1 MNYCPNCG
9 HRLPCATHAGGLRV
23 PPGRHPNGCNCRG
36 CRNDIAQ
43 FEAKQFNGTMLAA
56 LAVAGI
62 AGLIWLALAPLRIWH
77 VIGSDGKD
85 HPDTATFI
93 AYGVSGGII
102 LLALMFFSIRAS
114 GKGQRRAA
122 EAARVREALT
132 IADNPDNE

>member
-36 CRNDIAQ
+36 CRNDIAA
-43 FEAKQFNGTMLAA
+43 FESRA
-56 LAVAGI
+56 LKGDAVAVAVVLVLAGI
-62 AGLIWLALAPLRIWH
+62 AWIALAPLRIWH
-77 VIGSDGKD
+77 TIGADGKE
-85 HPDTATFI
+85 HPDMATFI
-93 AYGVSGGII
+93 AYGVSGGIV

-132 IADNPDNE
+132 IADNLDNE